1 MHQATFGVCVCGGS
15 LRQLSKEISGLQTPT
30 GNQGSIMAL
39 VSTTGT
45 KPEVSLS
52 RGPQHPHPPSVKWD

>member
-1 MHQATFGVCVCGGS
+1 MHQATFGGGS

-30 GNQGSIMAL
+30 DNQGSIMAL

-45 KPEVSLS
+45 EPEVSLS
-52 RGPQHPHPPSVKWD
+52 RAPNILTPQV